1 MNDTFSRLQQLN
13 NIALSYGKELV
24 VALAVLVFGLIALQY
39 FKKYFSIVL
48 ARIIPKPPL
57 VATIT
62 DVLYVLLMLFLIVS
76 VLKQAGVDP
85 LVIRRL
91 LLMVTL
97 VVVALIM
104 LFRPYIPSLPFKV
117 GNIIKTS
124 DFLGKVEATTFL
136 NTRIKTFDGKTVF
149 MPNSKI
155 LNDYVINY
163 HSTPHRRVAITIG
176 VKYDQDIMKAKQIL
190 ETLFIEDPRI
200 LKTPRPAVNVKG
212 WEQGAVVLWARGW
225 AENAK
230 SFITKCELKEKVTL
244 RFQNEGIIMAF
255 TRRDL
260 HLFHQNPFP
269 DFEKEEPLNG

>member
-1 MNDTFSRLQQLN
+1 MNETFTKLSELN

-24 VALAVLVFGLIALQY
+24 IALAILVFGLIVAQY
-39 FKKYFSIVL
+39 LRKYSGTL
-48 ARIIPKPPL
+48 LKRIIPNPSL
-57 VATIT
+57 VATIAN
-62 DVLYVLLMLFLIVS
+62 VLYVLFLLFLVVF
-76 VLKQAGVDP
+76 VLKEAGVNI
-85 LVIRRL
+85 LVIRRV

-97 VVVALIM
+97 AAVALIVV
-104 LFRPYIPSLPFKV
+104 FRPYIPSLPFKV

-124 DFLGKVEATTFL
+124 DFMGKVEATTFL

-149 MPNSKI
+149 IPNSKI

-163 HSTPHRRVAITIG
+163 HFTPHRRVAIEIG

-200 LKTPRPAVNVKG
+200 LSTPRPAVNVKG
-212 WEQGAVVLWARGW
+212 WEQGAVILWARGW
-225 AENAK
+225 ADNAK
-230 SFITKCELKEKVTL
+230 SFITKCELKEKTTL

-260 HLFHQNPFP
+260 HLFHQNPLP
-269 DFEKEEPLNG
+269 DFEKEEGLT

>member
-1 MNDTFSRLQQLN
+1 MDDTFAKLNELN

-24 VALAVLVFGLIALQY
+24 IALAILVFGLIAAQY
-39 FKKYFSIVL
+39 LRKYSAILLSRFISKPSI
-48 ARIIPKPPL
+48 

-62 DVLYVLLMLFLIVS
+62 NVLYVLFMVFLVVF
-76 VLKQAGVDP
+76 VLNEAGVDP

-91 LLMVTL
+91 VLMVTL
-97 VVVALIM
+97 AAIALIV

-149 MPNSKI
+149 IPNSKI

-163 HSTPHRRVAITIG
+163 HFTPHRRVAIEVG

-230 SFITKCELKEKVTL
+230 SFITKCELMEKVTL

-260 HLFHQNPFP
+260 HLFHQNPLP
-269 DFEKEEPLNG
+269 DFEKEEPLNV

>member
-1 MNDTFSRLQQLN
+1 MDDTFAKLNELN

-24 VALAVLVFGLIALQY
+24 IALAILVFGLIAAQY
-39 FKKYFSIVL
+39 LRKYSAILLSRFISKPSI
-48 ARIIPKPPL
+48 

-62 DVLYVLLMLFLIVS
+62 NVLYVLLMVCLVVF
-76 VLKQAGVDP
+76 VLNEAGVDP

-91 LLMVTL
+91 VLMVTL
-97 VVVALIM
+97 AAIALIV

-149 MPNSKI
+149 IPNSKI

-163 HSTPHRRVAITIG
+163 HFTPHRRVAIEVG

-230 SFITKCELKEKVTL
+230 SFITKVELMEKVTL

-260 HLFHQNPFP
+260 HLFHQNPLP
-269 DFEKEEPLNG
+269 DFEKEEPLNV

>member
-1 MNDTFSRLQQLN
+1 MDDTFAKLNELN
-13 NIALSYGKELV
+13 NLALSYGKELV
-24 VALAVLVFGLIALQY
+24 IALAILVFGLIAAQY
-39 FKKYFSIVL
+39 LRKYSNILLNKIISKPSI
-48 ARIIPKPPL
+48 A
-57 VATIT
+57 ATIT
-62 DVLYVLLMLFLIVS
+62 NVLYVLFMLFLVVF
-76 VLKQAGVDP
+76 VLNEAGVNP
-85 LVIRRL
+85 LVIRRIV
-91 LLMVTL
+91 LMVTL
-97 VVVALIM
+97 TAIALIV
-104 LFRPYIPSLPFKV
+104 LFRPYIPSLPFHV

-124 DFLGKVEATTFL
+124 DFMGKVEATTFL

-149 MPNSKI
+149 IPNSKI

-163 HSTPHRRVAITIG
+163 HFTPHRRVAIEIG

-230 SFITKCELKEKVTL
+230 SFITKVELMEKVTL

-269 DFEKEEPLNG
+269 DFEKEEPLNA

>member
-1 MNDTFSRLQQLN
+1 MNDTFAKLN
-13 NIALSYGKELV
+13 ELNTIALSYGKQLV
-24 VALAVLVFGLIALQY
+24 LALAILVFGLIAAGYL
-39 FKKYFSIVL
+39 KKYSYIL
-48 ARIIPKPPL
+48 LSKIIPRPSL

-62 DVLYVLLMLFLIVS
+62 NVLYVLFILFLAVA
-76 VLKQAGVDP
+76 VLKEAGVDP
-85 LVIRRL
+85 LVIRRM

-97 VVVALIM
+97 AVVALIV

-124 DFLGKVEATTFL
+124 DFMGKVEATTFL

-149 MPNSKI
+149 IPNSKI

-163 HSTPHRRVAITIG
+163 HFTPHRRVAIEVG

-200 LKTPRPAVNVKG
+200 LPTPRPAVNVKG

-225 AENAK
+225 ADNAK
-230 SFITKCELKEKVTL
+230 AFMTKCELKEKTTL

-255 TRRDL
+255 TRRDM
-260 HLFHQNPFP
+260 HLFHQTPLP
-269 DFEKEEPLNG
+269 DFEKEEGLT

>member
-1 MNDTFSRLQQLN
+1 MNETFTKLSELN

-24 VALAVLVFGLIALQY
+24 IALAILVFGLIAAQY
-39 FKKYFSIVL
+39 LRKYSGIL
-48 ARIIPKPPL
+48 LKRIIPNPSL
-57 VATIT
+57 VATIAN
-62 DVLYVLLMLFLIVS
+62 VLYVLFLLFLVVF
-76 VLKQAGVDP
+76 VLKEAGVNI
-85 LVIRRL
+85 LVIRRV

-97 VVVALIM
+97 AAVALIVV
-104 LFRPYIPSLPFKV
+104 FRPYIPSLPFKV

-124 DFLGKVEATTFL
+124 DFMGKVEATTFL

-149 MPNSKI
+149 IPNSKI

-163 HSTPHRRVAITIG
+163 HFTPHRRVAIEIG

-200 LKTPRPAVNVKG
+200 LSTPRPAVNVKG
-212 WEQGAVVLWARGW
+212 WEQGAVILWARGW
-225 AENAK
+225 ADNAK
-230 SFITKCELKEKVTL
+230 SFITKCELKEKTTL

-260 HLFHQNPFP
+260 HLFHQNPLP
-269 DFEKEEPLNG
+269 DFEKEEGLT

>member
-1 MNDTFSRLQQLN
+1 MNDTFSRLQGLN
-13 NIALSYGKELV
+13 DIALTYGKELV
-24 VALAVLVFGLIALQY
+24 VALGVLVFGLIALQY
-39 FKKYFSIVL
+39 FKKYFSILLTRV
-48 ARIIPKPPL
+48 IPTKPSL

-62 DVLYVLLMLFLIVS
+62 DVLYVLLMLFLVVT

-91 LLMVTL
+91 LLIVTL
-97 VVVALIM
+97 AVVALITI
-104 LFRPYIPSLPFKV
+104 FRPYIPSLPFKV

-124 DFLGKVEATTFL
+124 EFIGKVEATTFI

-149 MPNSKI
+149 IPNSKI
-155 LNDYVINY
+155 INDYVINY
-163 HSTPHRRVAITIG
+163 HFTPYRRVDFEVG

-190 ETLFIEDPRI
+190 EGLFIEDPRI
-200 LKTPRPAVNVKG
+200 LKTPRPAVNVRG
-212 WEQGAVVLWARGW
+212 WEQGSVRLWVRGW

-230 SFITKCELKEKVTL
+230 AFIIKCELMEKLTL

-260 HLFHQNPFP
+260 HLFHQNPLH
-269 DFEKEEPLNG
+269 DFEREESLS